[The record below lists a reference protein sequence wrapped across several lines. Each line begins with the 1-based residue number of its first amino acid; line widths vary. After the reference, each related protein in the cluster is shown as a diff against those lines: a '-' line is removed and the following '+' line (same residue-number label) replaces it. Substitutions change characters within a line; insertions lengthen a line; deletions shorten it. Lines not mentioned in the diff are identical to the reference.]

1 MTSIITRVRGGFY
14 FSKMQTELKKPKK
27 SCILTILFYK
37 KVKNYKIES
46 QNNEITETGL
56 HSFRMCVFMPTEQ
69 IAPFFPCQKVGRLN
83 QENELLAAIII
94 RCD

>member
-1 MTSIITRVRGGFY
+1 M
-14 FSKMQTELKKPKK
+14 
-27 SCILTILFYK
+27 
-37 KVKNYKIES
+37 
-46 QNNEITETGL
+46 GL